1 MSGLPITPALV
12 SPMPLRD
19 VPQAQPLAG
28 QGAVA
33 VVRTQTAA
41 AVQQLP
47 SASQLEALARQAL
60 SNQQDRRSRLIGP
73 PPTFEVNL
81 LQHLRETRM
90 SGDDHDQTLSG
101 IADRPAPEPRPEH
114 SGYAQ
119 IHELSERDSADPSL
133 QIDRTV

>member
-1 MSGLPITPALV
+1 MSGLPITPTLV
-12 SPMPLRD
+12 APLPPREM
-19 VPQAQPLAG
+19 PQAPPVAG
-28 QGAVA
+28 QGVVA
-33 VVRTQTAA
+33 VVRTQTAV

-47 SASQLEALARQAL
+47 SASQLEALARQVL
-60 SNQQDRRSRLIGP
+60 SSQQDRRSRLVGP

-90 SGDDHDQTLSG
+90 SGEDHGQAVSG
-101 IADRPAPEPRPEH
+101 NADPLAPEPRSEH

-119 IHELSERDSADPSL
+119 IHELSERDTGDPSL